1 MTIRHGRDRKVRLLA
16 SPTSQIG
23 VIGSSSPSKT
33 RDPPPT
39 PGSGSL
45 SFRRGELADPLGH
58 LDSLGDVPFSIDL
71 GDVGLRV
78 AEDDLSCFQTELAA
92 DLCGCRVPEGV

>member
-1 MTIRHGRDRKVRLLA
+1 VRLLA

-45 SFRRGELADPLGH
+45 SLCLPDPLSH
-58 LDSLGDVPFSIDL
+58 LDSLGQIPLGVDL
-71 GDVGLRV
+71 GDVGLGMT
-78 AEDDLSCFQTELAA
+78 EDDLSCFQAELTA
-92 DLCGCRVPEGV
+92 DLGGCRVPEGV